1 LQQLSEIED
10 RAGGTGPSPFR
21 ILVRPLVYLFGLLL
35 FLLFD
40 QNNSQF
46 IYSQF

>member
-1 LQQLSEIED
+1 MQKLNELEE
-10 RAGGTGPSPFR
+10 RAGMDGPSPLR
-21 ILVRPLVYLFGLLL
+21 ILVRPIAYSFGLLL

-40 QNNSQF
+40 EHNSQF